1 MTGVEWSVVA
11 SDDEWTDYDPKSDVV
26 DTKNIPV
33 RIALLFKE
41 IEKNNGVL
49 PIICNCPRVGVSAD
63 ATLPVPT
70 LPPTTTAITPTTIS
84 EGDRGNEAKAASLN
98 KTAESSKIYEAFE
111 FDDESDAAPAAAL
124 RKTPGSGVKRAN
136 NKKEKANLSN
146 VVNDIRRQKLLD
158 DMEAAASKPEPASTV
173 AEDETKKTS

>member
-1 MTGVEWSVVA
+1 M
-11 SDDEWTDYDPKSDVV
+11 V

-70 LPPTTTAITPTTIS
+70 LPPTTTATTPTTIS

-98 KTAESSKIYEAFE
+98 KTAESRLVHVHSHFTEITNVI
-111 FDDESDAAPAAAL
+111 
-124 RKTPGSGVKRAN
+124 RN
-136 NKKEKANLSN
+136 NY
-146 VVNDIRRQKLLD
+146 VRI
-158 DMEAAASKPEPASTV
+158 
-173 AEDETKKTS
+173 